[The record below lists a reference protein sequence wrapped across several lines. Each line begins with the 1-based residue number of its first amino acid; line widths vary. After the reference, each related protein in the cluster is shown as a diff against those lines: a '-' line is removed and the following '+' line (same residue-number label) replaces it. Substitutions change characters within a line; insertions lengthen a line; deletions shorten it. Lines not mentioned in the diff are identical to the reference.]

1 MSTTCWTFSKSCRL
15 TTWEQGVWPH
25 CFGWSCEIRWKD
37 LKHPELHP
45 KATDEL
51 MPCDFQNDC
60 SGLWCLW
67 HILWIKALR
76 NTNNVLNGNTK
87 VGICKRFRTF
97 RLLFSQELTEMGPCN
112 ERFFSVVCMKEMFD
126 PSSDFRS
133 RVSPCFRWM
142 MLTSSSS
149 SLTRWRWGLKAKKT
163 SHLLESLKNQVVFVP
178 TLCQRIG

>member
-1 MSTTCWTFSKSCRL
+1 MSLDHVLSR
-15 TTWEQGVWPH
+15 GVWPH
-25 CFGWSCEIRWKD
+25 CFGWSCEIRWKE
-37 LKHPELHP
+37 LTHPELHP
-45 KATDEL
+45 KAIDEL

-97 RLLFSQELTEMGPCN
+97 RLLFSQELTEMGSCN
-112 ERFFSVVCMKEMFD
+112 ERSFSVVCMNEMFD

-133 RVSPCFRWM
+133 MVSPSGEWCWHQAPVP
-142 MLTSSSS
+142 
-149 SLTRWRWGLKAKKT
+149 WPDEGDGKAKKT
-163 SHLLESLKNQVVFVP
+163 GNHFDGMFVIVCSESSILFANQHKKP
-178 TLCQRIG
+178 KTIG

>member
-1 MSTTCWTFSKSCRL
+1 MSLDHVLSR
-15 TTWEQGVWPH
+15 GVWPH

-67 HILWIKALR
+67 HILWINALR

-87 VGICKRFRTF
+87 VGINKRRTF
-97 RLLFSQELTEMGPCN
+97 FLLFRQEFTEMGSCN
-112 ERFFSVVCMKEMFD
+112 ERSFSVICMKEMFD

-133 RVSPCFRWM
+133 MVSCFQVNDVDIKLQFPDPMKVRFESAKSRTILM
-142 MLTSSSS
+142 ECLFRIKYSVCQPTQ
-149 SLTRWRWGLKAKKT
+149 KAKNNW
-163 SHLLESLKNQVVFVP
+163 LNF
-178 TLCQRIG
+178 